1 MISPE
6 LRSHLVR
13 LHMVEKWNVHSI
25 SKQLGLHHAT
35 VRRALCAEGLPDSVA
50 KRPSKSDTFLPF
62 IKQSL
67 TRYPDLTA
75 ARLLQMVRERGYCGG
90 PSHFRALVGRLRPRR
105 PAEAFLRRH
114 TLPGEEAQVD
124 WASFGKLTCGR
135 ATRNLSAFVMVL
147 SQSRMLYVC
156 FFLGQ
161 TQSLFL
167 RGHQLA
173 FDFLGG
179 VPKVLLYDNL
189 KSAVLERIGD
199 AIRFHPTLWDFA
211 THYGFEPR
219 PVAVARGNEKGRVE
233 RAIRY
238 LRTSFFPARTYS
250 DLADLNAQALSF
262 CEKEATQRRCP
273 DDHTLSV
280 RAAWEHERALLR
292 AVPAV
297 PFASEE
303 RIEVRVGKTP
313 YVRFDKNDYSVPHT
327 SVRRTLTVLAS
338 EDLVRIVEGPT
349 ELAAHT
355 RCFSQGETIE
365 DEAHL
370 AALRREKHQS
380 REPAILRRLTVAAPA
395 AEQFLRR
402 LADRGGAMGAALF
415 RMDALLD
422 QFGPVALQAALGEAA
437 SLPVPDIHEVQ
448 LLLDL
453 RKRQLCLPPPIGLHL
468 PADSPLRT
476 LSVTPHSLASY
487 DAVNVTKED
496 RDDTR

>member
-1 MISPE
+1 M
-6 LRSHLVR
+6 
-13 LHMVEKWNVHSI
+13 
-25 SKQLGLHHAT
+25 
-35 VRRALCAEGLPDSVA
+35 
-50 KRPSKSDTFLPF
+50 
-62 IKQSL
+62 
-67 TRYPDLTA
+67 
-75 ARLLQMVRERGYCGG
+75 
-90 PSHFRALVGRLRPRR
+90 
-105 PAEAFLRRH
+105 EAFLRRH

-147 SQSRMLYVC
+147 SQSRMLHVR

-173 FDFLGG
+173 FDFFGG
-179 VPKVLLYDNL
+179 VPKVILYDNL

-211 THYGFEPR
+211 THYRFEPR

-250 DLADLNAQALSF
+250 DLADLNTQALSF
-262 CEKEATQRRCP
+262 CELEATQRRCP

-280 RAAWEHERALLR
+280 RTAWEHERKLLL
-292 AVPAV
+292 AIPAV
-297 PFASEE
+297 PFPSEE

-327 SVRRTLTVLAS
+327 SVRRTLTVLAC
-338 EDLVRIVEGPT
+338 EERVRIVQGAT
-349 ELAAHT
+349 ELAVHA
-355 RCFSQGETIE
+355 RCFSQGQTIE
-365 DEAHL
+365 DEAHI
-370 AALRREKHQS
+370 AALRREKHKS

-395 AEQFLRR
+395 AERFLRR

-415 RMDALLD
+415 RMESLLD
-422 QFGPVALQAALGEAA
+422 EFGSVALQTALCEAQA
-437 SLPVPDIHEVQ
+437 LPIPDIREVE

-453 RKRQLCLPPPIGLHL
+453 RRRQLSLPPPLGIHL
-468 PADSPLRT
+468 PADSPLRA

-487 DAVNVTKED
+487 DAVNAPKED
-496 RDDTR
+496 SDVCG